1 MLVVFMMTIQPA
13 IRRESEER
21 EMEGKRSRQGE
32 GEGVREK
39 RGLTKTSIC
48 TTQLPHHRVV
58 IQLELREVAT
68 ST

>member
-1 MLVVFMMTIQPA
+1 MLVVFMTTIQPV
-13 IRRESEER
+13 RRIQREVR

-32 GEGVREK
+32 GVRER

-68 ST
+68 PT